1 MLKTLF
7 SSSTRADVLSLLL
20 NNPDE
25 RFYIREMAGIL
36 KKNPSG
42 IKRELDRLEE
52 MELVISEKVANL
64 KYFKANKQSSLFSEL
79 KNLIAKSLGLTGAL
93 KNLFKGNSIKA
104 AFIYGP
110 YAEDDD
116 STSVDLFIIGS
127 STPAT
132 LIGLQDIERKFS
144 KSINCTFLDDSEFKI
159 RRKKDATLKR
169 ILQGKRINLLGRLR
183 KPLIE

>member
-25 RFYIREMAGIL
+25 RFYIRQIAGML

-52 MELVISEKVANL
+52 MELVTSEKVANL
-64 KYFKANKQSSLFSEL
+64 KYFHANKQSALFSEL
-79 KNLIAKSLGLTGAL
+79 KNLISKSMGLTGAL
-93 KNLFKGNSIKA
+93 KNLFKTNSIRA

-110 YAEDDD
+110 YVDDED
-116 STSVDLFIIGS
+116 SETVDLYIIGS
-127 STPAT
+127 STPAV
-132 LIGLQDIERKFS
+132 LIGLQDIEKKFN
-144 KSINCTFLDDSEFKI
+144 KSINCTFIDDAEFKL
-159 RRKKDATLKR
+159 RKKTDAILNR
-169 ILQGKRINLLGRLR
+169 LLQGKRINLLGRLR
-183 KPLIE
+183 

>member
-7 SSSTRADVLSLLL
+7 SSSTRADILSLVL

-52 MELVISEKVANL
+52 MGLVVSEKVANL
-64 KYFKANKQSSLFSEL
+64 KYFKADKQSPLFSEL
-79 KNLIAKSLGLTGAL
+79 KNLIAKSLGLSGAL
-93 KNLFKGNSIKA
+93 KNLFKRNSVKA
-104 AFIYGP
+104 AFIYGD

-116 STSVDLFIIGS
+116 SATVDLFIIGS
-127 STPAT
+127 STPAL

-144 KSINCTFLDDSEFKI
+144 KSINCTFFDNSEFKI
-159 RRKKDATLKR
+159 RKKKDATLKR
-169 ILQGKRINLLGRLR
+169 ILQSKRLNLLGRLR
-183 KPLIE
+183 